1 MEDVMAE
8 KHEDKTESDDSA
20 AFNRRFKYAV
30 IVFAIVEFIVIA
42 YIVYQTSR

>member
-1 MEDVMAE
+1 MAE
-8 KHEDKTESDDSA
+8 KNEDTTESEESA

-42 YIVYQTSR
+42 YIVYKTSR